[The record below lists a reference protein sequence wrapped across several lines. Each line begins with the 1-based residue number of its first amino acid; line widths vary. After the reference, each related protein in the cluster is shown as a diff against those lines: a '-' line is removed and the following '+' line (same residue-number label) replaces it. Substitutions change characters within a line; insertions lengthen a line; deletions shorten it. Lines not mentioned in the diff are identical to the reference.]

1 MTQGD
6 GGNICWKLII
16 GENDPK
22 YQEAINYKKGDLILD
37 IQNPQFRK

>member
-1 MTQGD
+1 M
-6 GGNICWKLII
+6 I

-37 IQNPQFRK
+37 IQNPQFRKEIFIFELKVK